1 MLEHEKGA
9 RRQELPCG
17 GGPGMRKGRAAVPR
31 GPKEPR
37 ACGACRAVCPGI
49 TPAPN
54 PRYPAMP
61 VRAFHE
67 ITVLTSNWAMVMGP
81 TPPGTGVMAEAMQ
94 LMSSYLQSP
103 TSPSSVR

>member
-1 MLEHEKGA
+1 MDAPKNVNEAAVTAPAAVA
-9 RRQELPCG
+9 RACE
-17 GGPGMRKGRAAVPR
+17 RAAR
-31 GPKEPR
+31 LCHAALKCLAHAGPAGRSAPASPR
-37 ACGACRAVCPGI
+37 AE
-49 TPAPN
+49 T
-54 PRYPAMP
+54 RYPAMP
-61 VRAFHE
+61 VRAFHD